1 MPATRLTKGLRFRI
15 ALVMTVM
22 LAALL
27 GVLNFYPAQAVRRL
41 IINSKE
47 ADLLERA
54 RTLATELEGFATLN
68 QENIN
73 VSMQVLDLGE
83 DQRILV
89 TDNFGSVIY
98 DNAKASTLA
107 GRYTLLPEIVS
118 ALSGNDVFH
127 CRYGEEAFVSSA
139 AVPVM
144 NGRATLGSVYIYDY
158 DTAQA
163 DFLRSTQRNIFQ
175 ISMLLAVIGFV
186 ILVAFMVYFG
196 KRTTMLIDGIRDMS
210 AGNYDSRIQIS
221 GQDELAEVAYE
232 FNLLADRLQKTEE
245 VRREFV
251 SNASHELKTP
261 LASIKLLSDSILQ
274 TEGISKES
282 VAEFLQ
288 DINEEIDRL
297 TRITERL
304 LQLTKLDHVPPSAA
318 EDCDLNTL
326 VEKIGELLRENAFQ
340 AQVTLEDQVPQGLK
354 VHFDKDGLYQ
364 VVFNLMENAIKYN
377 RPGGKVT
384 IQAQKQENGELVHLQ
399 IQDMGIGM
407 APEELPHIFE
417 RFYRVD
423 KARSRE
429 RGGTGL
435 GLAIVS
441 DWLQVLGGKI
451 QVESVLGQGTTFTV
465 TLPAAR
471 PPEED
476 SL

>member
-1 MPATRLTKGLRFRI
+1 
-15 ALVMTVM
+15 MTVM

-47 ADLLERA
+47 ADLWERA

-232 FNLLADRLQKTEE
+232 FNLLADRLQKTE
-245 VRREFV
+245 
-251 SNASHELKTP
+251 
-261 LASIKLLSDSILQ
+261 
-274 TEGISKES
+274 
-282 VAEFLQ
+282 
-288 DINEEIDRL
+288 
-297 TRITERL
+297 
-304 LQLTKLDHVPPSAA
+304 
-318 EDCDLNTL
+318 
-326 VEKIGELLRENAFQ
+326 
-340 AQVTLEDQVPQGLK
+340 
-354 VHFDKDGLYQ
+354 
-364 VVFNLMENAIKYN
+364 
-377 RPGGKVT
+377 
-384 IQAQKQENGELVHLQ
+384 
-399 IQDMGIGM
+399 
-407 APEELPHIFE
+407 
-417 RFYRVD
+417 
-423 KARSRE
+423 
-429 RGGTGL
+429 
-435 GLAIVS
+435 
-441 DWLQVLGGKI
+441 
-451 QVESVLGQGTTFTV
+451 
-465 TLPAAR
+465 
-471 PPEED
+471 
-476 SL
+476 